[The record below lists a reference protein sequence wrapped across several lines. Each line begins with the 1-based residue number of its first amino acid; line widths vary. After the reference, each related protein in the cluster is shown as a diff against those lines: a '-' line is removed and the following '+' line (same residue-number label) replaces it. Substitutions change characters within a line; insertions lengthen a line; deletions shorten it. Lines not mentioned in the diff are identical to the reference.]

1 MLSAY
6 KEGEHMISKIMH
18 VILIRIGEIG
28 MDLFNKAKSEVEKM
42 KEEVGVPLSITSF
55 MLNEII
61 KKTDK
66 IKETNVRIA
75 RGYIIITGKAEI
87 EKMFIKKDISFL
99 IKLKPILMKYRE
111 IQFEIINFKPINLNF
126 LNRYIF
132 NQPPHLHYQDMNIKV
147 DFNSWDIVKKVPIGN
162 IKKYEL
168 KEGKVVIT
176 LGL

>member
-1 MLSAY
+1 
-6 KEGEHMISKIMH
+6 
-18 VILIRIGEIG
+18 

-42 KEEVGVPLSITSF
+42 KEEVGIPLSISSY

-66 IKETNVRIA
+66 IKETKVRIA

-87 EKMFIKKDISFL
+87 EKMFIKKEISFL
-99 IKLKPILMKYRE
+99 IKLKPILMKNRE
-111 IQFEIINFKPINLNF
+111 IQFEIIKFKPINLNF
-126 LNRYIF
+126 LNSYIF
-132 NQPPHLHYQDMNIKV
+132 NQSPHIHYQHMNIFI

-168 KEGKVVIT
+168 KEGEIIIT
-176 LGL
+176 LGI